1 MKTNTIEQHRNTF
14 PLASIPSRLLLVLFP
29 LIYIGCIPQRVSH
42 AQESKRYE
50 VKAARGTMECIENS
64 KTRRKIFSNTRWCK
78 TELLKEYEADFMV
91 EKGFPGFY
99 MDIHDPFVQAFR
111 NTFSVERLALLSS
124 RNESFK
130 VHFDVDQ
137 DGKHLGMWFTLGL
150 DTQVTPDE
158 LLLLEENLKE
168 LIVFRPIRKSEHRFF
183 SEIYIRTTFKEIY
196 EGNIPFI
203 HKSKRVMEETAEIEK
218 LKEAE

>member
-1 MKTNTIEQHRNTF
+1 MHNMV
-14 PLASIPSRLLLVLFP
+14 LVLSATISISCLP
-29 LIYIGCIPQRVSH
+29 TNVSH
-42 AQESKRYE
+42 AQENKRYE
-50 VKAARGTMECIENS
+50 VKASRGTMECIENS
-64 KTRRKIFSNTRWCK
+64 KSRHKIFSNTRWSK
-78 TELLKEYEADFMV
+78 TELLKKYEADFMV

-99 MDIHDPFVQAFR
+99 MDIHDPFIQAFR
-111 NTFSVERLALLSS
+111 NTFSGERLALLSS
-124 RNESFK
+124 QDESFK

-168 LIVFRPIRKSEHRFF
+168 LIEFRPIRKSEHRFF